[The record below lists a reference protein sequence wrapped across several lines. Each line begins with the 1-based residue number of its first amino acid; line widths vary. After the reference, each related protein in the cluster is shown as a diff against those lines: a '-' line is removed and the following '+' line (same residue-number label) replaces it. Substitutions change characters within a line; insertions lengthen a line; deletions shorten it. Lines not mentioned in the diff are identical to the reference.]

1 MISQEI
7 KMLQIAQR
15 EVFRALDS
23 GDIDEAKKLLKP
35 MFKLYNETLEML
47 NKFGE
52 ENKDDSVGDNE
63 EDFVIKW
70 AKDYVKRGKKLDIR
84 GSNGGTALH
93 IAAAKS
99 FMRLADFLLDHS
111 VDVNL
116 RDNDGHSPIFFAVRT
131 GSIEMVELLI
141 KRGADLHV
149 KNKFDITLL
158 DIAKDRAIPS
168 IVWLL
173 EEKMQEQA
181 K

>member
-47 NKFGE
+47 NKAGGE
-52 ENKDDSVGDNE
+52 ANDNE
-63 EDFVIKW
+63 SEEDMVIRC
-70 AKDYVKRGKKLDIR
+70 AKDSLNKGRDLGV
-84 GSNGGTALH
+84 NGGNGQTALH
-93 IAAAKS
+93 IAAGKS
-99 FMRLADFLLDHS
+99 FIKLANFLLDNG
-111 VDVNL
+111 VDINAK
-116 RDNDGHSPIFFAVRT
+116 DNDGRTPIFFAFAV
-131 GSIEMVELLI
+131 GSLEIIELFIE
-141 KRGADLHV
+141 RGADLNI
-149 KNKFDITLL
+149 KDRNSCSLS
-158 DIAKDRAIPS
+158 DIAMARGCVSMIL
-168 IVWLL
+168 LL